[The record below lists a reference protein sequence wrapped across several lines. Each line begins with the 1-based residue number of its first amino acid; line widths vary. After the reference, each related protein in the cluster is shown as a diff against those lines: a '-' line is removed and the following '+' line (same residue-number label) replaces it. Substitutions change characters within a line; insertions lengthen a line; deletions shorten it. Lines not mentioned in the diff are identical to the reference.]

1 MSPLP
6 WRKKSD
12 EPALDDLL
20 DELQPSLDRGDEGDG
35 AVRSNEEEE
44 LLDQYVS
51 SESVGGGVIDT
62 ESGVDSPDD
71 GSVPD
76 LSLEI
81 DPDEAEDASKSDDVT
96 DDVMSIFEDEVE
108 EDEDMAALSRGARRS
123 GCYAA
128 TGAGEDRGPEAGQP
142 RWTRI
147 APPC

>member
-51 SESVGGGVIDT
+51 SESVAGGVIDT

-108 EDEDMAALSRGARRS
+108 EDEDMAALSRGLDEVDVTQLLGQARTVGRRLAS
-123 GCYAA
+123 R
-128 TGAGEDRGPEAGQP
+128 RGPG
-142 RWTRI
+142 
-147 APPC
+147 

>member
-51 SESVGGGVIDT
+51 SESVAGGVIDT

-71 GSVPD
+71 GSAPD

-108 EDEDMAALSRGARRS
+108 EDEDLAALSRGLDEVDATQLLVQARSVGQRLAS
-123 GCYAA
+123 R
-128 TGAGEDRGPEAGQP
+128 RGPG
-142 RWTRI
+142 
-147 APPC
+147 